1 MSRDE
6 QRLPNSTLF
15 SAIQRLFLIREVTQR
30 GSQPLFT
37 SREPTSRPTQRRRK
51 SCLRNRYFLL
61 VLTSGSALAH
71 APATITAGFAKIG
84 NFGTSAQRRF
94 GPYATLR
101 RANEV
106 ANYARSKG
114 YNAKV
119 IYAGSIIY
127 GTREYYVD
135 VW

>member
-1 MSRDE
+1 MLTKIIAICFVILTAGSIY
-6 QRLPNSTLF
+6 
-15 SAIQRLFLIREVTQR
+15 SAASARIEA
-30 GSQPLFT
+30 
-37 SREPTSRPTQRRRK
+37 
-51 SCLRNRYFLL
+51 
-61 VLTSGSALAH
+61 SGS
-71 APATITAGFAKIG
+71 
-84 NFGTSAQRRF
+84 NVVNSGTTNLLQRRF

-106 ANYARSKG
+106 AAYARSKG
-114 YNAKV
+114 YRAKV

>member
-1 MSRDE
+1 LSLVTVPARAE
-6 QRLPNSTLF
+6 ARGTGESLATTE
-15 SAIQRLFLIREVTQR
+15 SARFQ
-30 GSQPLFT
+30 S
-37 SREPTSRPTQRRRK
+37 
-51 SCLRNRYFLL
+51 
-61 VLTSGSALAH
+61 
-71 APATITAGFAKIG
+71 
-84 NFGTSAQRRF
+84 RRF

-106 ANYARSKG
+106 ANYARSLG

-119 IYAGSIIY
+119 IYGGSLYY